1 MSAVSPP
8 VFPPSLEGV
17 SVLVV
22 EDEPDARDLVQVL
35 LEMHRARVRTAGT
48 SIEAIAR
55 FSEERPDV
63 LVCDIGLPGGN
74 GFVLL
79 KAIRSLPEGHGG
91 KVPAIAL
98 TAYTDAEARAKAF
111 EAGFQMYLTK
121 PVDTDD
127 LLKSVRRLA
136 RGF

>member
-1 MSAVSPP
+1 MSAISPP
-8 VFPPSLEGV
+8 VFPPVLEGV

-22 EDEPDARDLVQVL
+22 EDEPDARALVQVL
-35 LEMHRARVRTAGT
+35 LEMHMARVRTAGT

-91 KVPAIAL
+91 GVPAVAL
-98 TAYTDAEARAKAF
+98 TAYTDAEARTKAL
-111 EAGFQMYLTK
+111 EAGFQAYLTK
-121 PVDTDD
+121 PVDTDN
-127 LLKSVRRLA
+127 LLTTIRRLA
-136 RGF
+136 RSF